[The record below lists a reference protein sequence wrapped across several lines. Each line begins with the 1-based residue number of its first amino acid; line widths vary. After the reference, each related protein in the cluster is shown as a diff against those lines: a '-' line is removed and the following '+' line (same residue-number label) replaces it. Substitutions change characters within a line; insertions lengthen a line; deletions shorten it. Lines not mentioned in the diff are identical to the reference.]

1 MPVERDHRL
10 AQPALVALPP
20 GLPPALAPWSVWLA
34 LLPPELVAP
43 LGDMLL
49 RLQALVGRM
58 AGVAPSPDAFPDGVG
73 RLARRGEYRHLL
85 LSQWALLDAAPDE
98 FMRRA
103 AGGELLFSAPEP
115 QLQRRARIC
124 VALFDAGPA
133 QLGEPRLVQIALF
146 ILLARRALDAGA
158 TFQWGT
164 MQAPQLL
171 RTGHGRDALRV
182 LLAARTLARVG
193 APALAGW
200 NASLAR
206 LGADADVWQVGAP
219 GAAVVKRATAQ
230 ACIEA
235 RLLDNFLDV
244 TVTQAG
250 GTRRLQLELPAPD
263 VGARL
268 LRHRF
273 EEAAAPPAARRSH
286 ALSRMH
292 APHFAVRGSWIAAT
306 TVDGGSVLHAIANS
320 ARGQPGNPRRFHPP
334 SGETELGVAL
344 FGRQLARV
352 ASNGTYLSFVR
363 FPCKPFHDGH
373 IVLHPPPDQ
382 FTAPLDLARALPAFF
397 LIDHS
402 PTGAGAR
409 VLMVDAARRLV
420 CWTAFGLKEVSGMR
434 FELLAGN
441 VVGAAQAEKMLLYA
455 SSSAG
460 RTTIHTLAA
469 KATQASTIGEFAFA
483 SSHVLFCAGSLGHEY
498 AMRTGSTQWQVVDRQ
513 PARPIPIE
521 IPAGAW
527 VIGVSQGGMA
537 GAGRAPSLLVLGAGA
552 LTVELHACDWK
563 RVILRSAVPIV
574 QAVLDASGRR
584 LCRLT
589 SDQRLSVVDL
599 YTGEVLLDVAAPAG
613 EIA

>member
-1 MPVERDHRL
+1 
-10 AQPALVALPP
+10 
-20 GLPPALAPWSVWLA
+20 
-34 LLPPELVAP
+34 
-43 LGDMLL
+43 MLL

-58 AGVAPSPDAFPDGVG
+58 AGVAPSPDALPDGVG

-115 QLQRRARIC
+115 QVQRRARIC
-124 VALFDAGPA
+124 VALFDTGPA

-182 LLAARTLARVG
+182 LLAARTLTRVG

-219 GAAVVKRATAQ
+219 GAAVVRRATAQ

-235 RLLDNFLDV
+235 RLLDNLLDV
-244 TVTQAG
+244 SIVQGG
-250 GTRRLQLELPAPD
+250 GTRRLQLELPTPD

-273 EEAAAPPAARRSH
+273 EEAAAPAPLGARRSH

-292 APHFAVRGSWIAAT
+292 APHFGVCGSWIAAT

-320 ARGQPGNPRRFHPP
+320 ARGQAGKPRRFRPP
-334 SGETELGVAL
+334 SQVTELGVAL
-344 FGRQLARV
+344 FGKQLARV
-352 ASNGTYLSFVR
+352 VSNGTHLSFVR
-363 FPCKPFHDGH
+363 FPCRAFHEGR
-373 IVLHPPPDQ
+373 IVLHPQPDQ
-382 FTAPLDLARALPAFF
+382 FSAPLDSGRALPTFF

-420 CWTAFGLKEVSGMR
+420 CWTALGLKEVTGMR
-434 FELLAGN
+434 FEVMAGK
-441 VVGAAQAEKMLLYA
+441 VAGAAQNEKMLIYA

-460 RTTIHTLAA
+460 RTTVHTLAA
-469 KATQASTIGEFAFA
+469 KATQALTIGEFAFE
-483 SSHVLFCAGSLGHEY
+483 SSHVLFSFSNRGHQY
-498 AMRTGSTQWQVVDRQ
+498 AMRTGRTQWKLVDGD
-513 PARPIPIE
+513 PALPIPIR
-521 IPAGAW
+521 IPAAAW
-527 VIGVSQGGMA
+527 VIGLSQGGMA
-537 GAGRAPSLLVLGAGA
+537 GAGYAPSLLVLGADA
-552 LTVELHACDWK
+552 LTVELHASDWK

-574 QAVLDASGRR
+574 QVVLDASGRR

-599 YTGEVLLDVAAPAG
+599 YTGEVLLDVAPPTG